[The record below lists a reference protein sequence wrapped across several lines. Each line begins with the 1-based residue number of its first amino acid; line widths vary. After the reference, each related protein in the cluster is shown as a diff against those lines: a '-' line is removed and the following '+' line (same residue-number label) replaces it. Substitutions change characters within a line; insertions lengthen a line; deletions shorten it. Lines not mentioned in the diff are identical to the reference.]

1 MYVCRSVYASAVVLI
16 VYVCRFVYVRAI
28 AYGGQKTMLE
38 LQELEL

>member
-1 MYVCRSVYASAVVLI
+1 MYVCRFVYVSAVVLI
-16 VYVCRFVYVRAI
+16 VYVCRFVYMSTI